1 MSASPIVL
9 TERLH
14 APANNEI
21 NLSELM
27 ETLLQYKWRVL
38 GIFLLVLGIGVA
50 YVQLAVPIYRADAL
64 IQVEDKKTSMLS
76 GVQQLSDNWG
86 GGSSPVT
93 GEIEIL
99 RSREVILKAVKAT
112 RADIRVS
119 VSNQP
124 PLVGNWFAR
133 YHATANAPVPPV
145 FGLDMFSWGG
155 EQLRVDDFTVPA
167 AHLDKPFTVRTLSAG
182 KYAIEDEDGRR
193 VAAGTVG
200 QMLDFTLSGEPARLM
215 VSDMRAGS
223 QTTFKIVRAAPVTA
237 YRDILLDLS
246 IAESGRQSSIMRV
259 SYEHPDVKLAQ
270 DLVNAIASAYLKQN
284 VERRNAE
291 AYQSLQFLDEQLP
304 NIKHDVEQ
312 AEEALNRF
320 RTRTNT
326 VSVERSTETLLNQAV
341 EVEKGRLQLQLR
353 RDDLAQRYTPDHPEL
368 RALEAQLAE
377 TARANTRVND
387 QVNRLPA
394 AQRDLLRLQR
404 DAEVA
409 NQMYIALLNNAQQ
422 LKVAKAG
429 TVGNVRVVDFAV
441 ADFKAVAPKKLIIV
455 GAEAAAGLALG
466 VLAAVGARMLRPTVR
481 DAEEAERATGL
492 VSYASIPESP
502 FQDKMDLK
510 SGRGAAS
517 ASGSLLALL
526 KPDDPAVESLRSL
539 RTGLGFALMDADNKS
554 IVITS
559 GTAAMGKS
567 FVAANLSVLL
577 VSSGRRVLLIDT
589 DLRRPR
595 LGAYFGYGRVP
606 GLSNLLTGSAT
617 LENVLRKRL
626 LPEGELHIIPAGQ
639 LPPNPSEL
647 LSSARFVELLKRLE
661 RDYDH
666 VILDSAPV
674 LPVSDTLAV
683 VACAATVFLVV
694 RAEHSTTEDLREAM
708 KKLESAGTVVKG
720 IIFNGVK
727 RRRLSYGN
735 TY

>member
-1 MSASPIVL
+1 MSATPIVL
-9 TERLH
+9 TERLP
-14 APANNEI
+14 APTTNEI

-27 ETLLQYKWRVL
+27 ETLLQYRWRVL
-38 GIFLLVLGIGVA
+38 LIFLLVLGAGVA

-133 YHATANAPVPPV
+133 YHATATAPVPPL

-167 AHLDKPFTVRTLSAG
+167 PHLDKPFTVRAIGAG
-182 KYAIEDEDGRR
+182 KYAVEDEEGRR
-193 VAAGTVG
+193 VAAGNVG
-200 QMLDFTLSGEPARLM
+200 QMLDFMLGGEPARLM
-215 VSDMRAGS
+215 VSDMRAS
-223 QTTFKIVRAAPVTA
+223 NHTTFKLVRAAPVTA
-237 YRDILLDLS
+237 YRDILLDLT

-455 GAEAAAGLALG
+455 AAAAAAGLALG

-502 FQDKMDLK
+502 VQDKLDMK
-510 SGRGAAS
+510 SGRAAS
-517 ASGSLLALL
+517 PSGSLLALL

-539 RTGLGFALMDADNKS
+539 RTGLSFALMDAGNKS

-559 GTAAMGKS
+559 ATAALGKS
-567 FVAANLSVLL
+567 FVSANLSVLL

-589 DLRRPR
+589 DLRRPK

-617 LENVLRKRL
+617 LDAVIRRRVL
-626 LPEGELHIIPAGQ
+626 PDGELHIIPAGQ

-647 LSSARFVELLKRLE
+647 LSSTRFVELLKRLE

-694 RAEHSTTEDLREAM
+694 RAEQSTTEDLREAM

>member
-1 MSASPIVL
+1 MSATPIVL
-9 TERLH
+9 SERIH
-14 APANNEI
+14 APANGEI

-27 ETLLQYKWRVL
+27 ETLLQYRWRVI
-38 GIFLLVLGIGVA
+38 GIFLLVLGAGAA
-50 YVQLAVPIYRADAL
+50 YVQLATPIYRADAL
-64 IQVEDKKTSMLS
+64 IQVEDKKTTMLS
-76 GVQQLSDNWG
+76 GVQQLSDTWG

-119 VSNQP
+119 VSSQP
-124 PLVGNWFAR
+124 PLIGNWFAR
-133 YHATANAPVPPV
+133 YHADATAPVAAP

-155 EQLRVDDFTVPA
+155 ERLRVDELSVPESQ
-167 AHLDKPFTVRTLSAG
+167 LDKPFKVRADGPG
-182 KYAIEDEDGRR
+182 KYQLEDHDGKRLG
-193 VAAGTVG
+193 AGTVG
-200 QMLDFTLSGEPARLM
+200 RMLDFTVDGQPGRLM
-215 VSDMRAGS
+215 VADMRAGNL
-223 QTTFKIVRAAPVTA
+223 TTFKLVRAAPVTA
-237 YRDILLDLS
+237 YRDILQDLS

-304 NIKHDVEQ
+304 GIKRDVER
-312 AEEALNRF
+312 AEELLNNF

-368 RALEAQLAE
+368 KALEAQLAE
-377 TARANTRVND
+377 TARVNTRVND

-441 ADFKAVAPKKLIIV
+441 ADFKAVAPKKIIIV
-455 GAEAAAGLALG
+455 CAAAALGLALG

-481 DAEEAERATGL
+481 DAEDAERATGL

-502 FQDKMDLK
+502 FQDKMDLR
-510 SGRGAAS
+510 SGRANAIS
-517 ASGSLLALL
+517 TGSLLALL
-526 KPDDPAVESLRSL
+526 RPDDPAVESLRSL
-539 RTGLGFALMDADNKS
+539 RTGLGFALMDASNKS
-554 IVITS
+554 IVVTS
-559 GTAAMGKS
+559 ATAALGKS
-567 FVAANLSVLL
+567 FVSANLSVLL

-589 DLRRPR
+589 DLRRPK
-595 LGAYFGYGRVP
+595 LGAYFGYGRVA
-606 GLSNLLTGSAT
+606 GLSNLLNGSAT
-617 LENVLRKRL
+617 LDAVLRKRI

-647 LSSARFVELLKRLE
+647 LSSARFAELLKRLE

-674 LPVSDTLAV
+674 LPVSDTLGV
-683 VACAATVFLVV
+683 VNNAATVFLVV
-694 RAEHSTTEDLREAM
+694 RAEHSTADDLREAM

-727 RRRLSYGN
+727 RRRLTYGN

>member
-1 MSASPIVL
+1 MSATPIVL
-9 TERLH
+9 SERMH
-14 APANNEI
+14 SPVSGEI
-21 NLSELM
+21 NLTELM
-27 ETLLQYKWRVL
+27 ETLLQYRWRVL
-38 GIFLLVLGIGVA
+38 GIFLLALLTGVA
-50 YVQLAVPIYRADAL
+50 YVQLATPIYRADAL
-64 IQVEDKKTSMLS
+64 IQVEDKKTPMIS
-76 GVQQLSDNWG
+76 GMPQLSDNWT

-119 VSNQP
+119 VSSQP

-133 YHATANAPVPPV
+133 YHADAPAPVAAP

-155 EQLRVDDFTVPA
+155 EQMRVDELTVPES
-167 AHLDKPFTVRTLSAG
+167 HLDKPFTVRAAGPG
-182 KYAIEDEDGRR
+182 KYTLEDKDGNRL
-193 VAAGTVG
+193 AAGTVG
-200 QMLDFTLSGEPARLM
+200 RMLDFSVDGQPGRLM
-215 VSDMRAGS
+215 VADMRAGS
-223 QTTFKIVRAAPVTA
+223 LTTFKLVRAAPVTA
-237 YRDILLDLS
+237 YRDILQDLS

-259 SYEHPDVKLAQ
+259 SYEHADVKLAQ
-270 DLVNAIASAYLKQN
+270 DLVNAIAGAYLKQN

-304 NIKHDVEQ
+304 SIKRDVER
-312 AEEALNRF
+312 AEESLNNF

-368 RALEAQLAE
+368 KALEAQLAE

-404 DAEVA
+404 DSEVA

-441 ADFKAVAPKKLIIV
+441 ADFKPVSPKKVIIV
-455 GAEAAAGLALG
+455 CAAAALGLALG

-481 DAEEAERATGL
+481 DAEDAERATGL

-502 FQDKMDLK
+502 FQDKMDLR
-510 SGRGAAS
+510 SGRANAIS
-517 ASGSLLALL
+517 TGSLLALMR
-526 KPDDPAVESLRSL
+526 PDDPAVESLRSL
-539 RTGLGFALMDADNKS
+539 RTGLGFALMDASNKS
-554 IVITS
+554 IVVTS
-559 GTAAMGKS
+559 ATAALGKS
-567 FVAANLSVLL
+567 FVSANLSVLL

-589 DLRRPR
+589 DLRRPK

-606 GLSNLLTGSAT
+606 GLSNLLNGSAT
-617 LENVLRKRL
+617 LDAVLRRRV

-647 LSSARFVELLKRLE
+647 LSSARFSELLKRLE

-674 LPVSDTLAV
+674 LPVSDTLGV
-683 VACAATVFLVV
+683 VNNAATVFLVV
-694 RAEHSTTEDLREAM
+694 RAEHSTADDLREAM